1 MGHSDAVVQLV
12 LLIDKYK
19 QLEKDSLSATQHK
32 FAKEVVQDLE
42 TLKDVILR
50 R

>member
-1 MGHSDAVVQLV
+1 MGHSDAVIQLV

-19 QLEKDSLSATQHK
+19 QMTQNSVTAVQHK
-32 FAKEVVQDLE
+32 FAKDVVQDLE